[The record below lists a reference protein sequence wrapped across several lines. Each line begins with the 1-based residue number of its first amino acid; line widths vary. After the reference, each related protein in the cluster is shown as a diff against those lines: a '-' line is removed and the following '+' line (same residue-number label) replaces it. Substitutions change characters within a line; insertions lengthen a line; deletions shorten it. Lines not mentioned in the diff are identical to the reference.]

1 MRGNDFDF
9 NNPDDIRRVMA
20 QVREQVL
27 RYRSWIFRGLLVVLV
42 LLLFATATTRSSPTR
57 SDWSPASAR
66 FRHDGAWP
74 HFSCL
79 SLDRVTACRSSA
91 SSRKSSASAR

>member
-9 NNPDDIRRVMA
+9 NNPDDIRRVMS

-42 LLLFATATTRSSPTR
+42 LLLFATTYYQVEPDEVGGGDPLRLASSASPTPGPTCGCR
-57 SDWSPASAR
+57 WASSGCR
-66 FRHDGAWP
+66 R
-74 HFSCL
+74 
-79 SLDRVTACRSSA
+79 CRSSA
-91 SSRKSSASAR
+91 S